1 MDTKLCFEA
10 IDRSLRHM
18 RRPSIAYCDC
28 VARERNREDI
38 AIHSPGGPPDD
49 PYILSSL
56 SNSLSRRS
64 QLQCRRSA
72 PFFVNKVGLLNNPR
86 NSEFEDGLRNHLNGA
101 QQTDFVA
108 FDQNKV
114 SVTSST
120 KQYKAGESL
129 CPKKLKVVEVVKFRD
144 VIKDIDIDVEFT
156 YSVNWKATSTQFQNR
171 MDKYSKAS
179 LMPVRQKIHW
189 LSFII
194 IIIVLL
200 MGLLAL
206 LIVRRLKNEMKKFS
220 NSDEEEDKEVGWKY
234 IHGDVFRY
242 PPNMSLFC
250 AVLGVGTQLLA
261 MLFILFLLA
270 FFGVLYLNLG
280 KRPRV
285 QEGQVGQVV
294 KDAGAIGLILAFTA
308 ANAER
313 MSVLTLQTTV
323 ADVGSAVSNYHTI
336 VSQSRGAY
344 VKVEPQ
350 TFNFTRANEKLSH
363 KITLP

>member
-1 MDTKLCFEA
+1 M
-10 IDRSLRHM
+10 
-18 RRPSIAYCDC
+18 
-28 VARERNREDI
+28 
-38 AIHSPGGPPDD
+38 
-49 PYILSSL
+49 LSVM
-56 SNSLSRRS
+56 NFTSRCIVMIFQSR
-64 QLQCRRSA
+64 
-72 PFFVNKVGLLNNPR
+72 GT
-86 NSEFEDGLRNHLNGA
+86 SE
-101 QQTDFVA
+101 
-108 FDQNKV
+108 
-114 SVTSST
+114 
-120 KQYKAGESL
+120 
-129 CPKKLKVVEVVKFRD
+129 KLKMRAGKKGP
-144 VIKDIDIDVEFT
+144 KDIDIDVEFT

-189 LSFII
+189 FSFII

-323 ADVGSAVSNYHTI
+323 AVVGSAVSNYHTI

-344 VKVEPQ
+344 VKVDPQ